1 MKRALLCVVALAG
14 CGGGEEQ
21 PRETAG
27 PGSAHPGLA
36 VWAAQGCGSCHRLA
50 AAGSTAEVGPSLD
63 AVLPGRDADEIAAK
77 IVAPTAGSI
86 MPDDFGERMSDRE
99 LADLAAFLAESVRR

>member
-21 PRETAG
+21 RRE
-27 PGSAHPGLA
+27 SAEPVSANPGLA
-36 VWAAQGCGSCHRLA
+36 VWVTQGCGSCHRLA
-50 AAGSTAEVGPSLD
+50 AAGSTAEIGPSLD
-63 AVLPGRDADEIAAK
+63 AVLPGRDVDEIAAK

-86 MPDDFGERMSDRE
+86 MPEDFAERMSDRE
-99 LADLAAFLAESVRR
+99 LTELATFLAESVRR